1 MFFKEKFIKYLEA
14 NKIPFRKEESLLFLK
29 IKGSNEESFEVY
41 LRFDE
46 NSIVLGLAKGLT
58 YEKDREIDVLEILN
72 EINSLE
78 DNYIK
83 FKVCNGMILSDVNI
97 PILSADI
104 NYKKLEEII
113 LDFVATMEMY
123 LRDIYEVLEEE
134 V

>member
-46 NSIVLGLAKGLT
+46 NSIALGLAKGLT